1 MLMSLPSRP
10 KHWDVG
16 GEVLN
21 IEGKGSD
28 VVLNWIADE
37 EEGREINRLMGF
49 SSHGELP
56 ALVVYSTP
64 ESKPNYS
71 PDVSITNVLESI
83 TNQDDLHAKF
93 K

>member
-1 MLMSLPSRP
+1 MNLPSRP

-16 GEVLN
+16 GQVLN
-21 IEGKGSD
+21 INGLGSD

-49 SSHGELP
+49 SSRGELP

-64 ESKPNYS
+64 ESKPNYF
-71 PDVSITNVLESI
+71 PDASLNDVLRAI
-83 TNQDDLHAKF
+83 VNQDNLRAKF

>member
-1 MLMSLPSRP
+1 MNMPSRP

-21 IEGKGSD
+21 IQGRGSD
-28 VVLNWIADE
+28 VVFNWIADE
-37 EEGREINRLMGF
+37 EEDRQINRLMGF

-64 ESKPNYS
+64 QSKPNYF
-71 PDVSITNVLESI
+71 PDVPLNDVLESI
-83 TNQDDLHAKF
+83 VNQDDLHAKF